1 MIEIITVVVKKNSL
15 IVKSTNNTK
24 LLIYKYLNELKMD
37 IKKSPVLTIFLFALI
52 CTIKAQ
58 AGYTKKYFD
67 KDWKPTTKENATY
80 YRLAKYNK
88 NGKPIGLV
96 KDYYVSTETLQGQSH
111 LLFENPDV
119 LDGELVTYFEN
130 GSLQSKAYYKKG
142 VPIGT
147 TYIYELPKFYLYTQ
161 KSYLSRTIVHNS
173 NSQPEK
179 VYSFSEFNQRDTTGV
194 CYLKDNLLHGPY
206 WSRNESKLELGT
218 YNNGKRTGKRT
229 IYNLISTELQ
239 KYDTIISLEENYIDD
254 KLDGVQ
260 SMYAYNEKM
269 KELRLYY
276 RNNYINGLLN
286 GESVLYYPWFET
298 PDKNQVRDSAFYKY
312 GKLIGAKYVYKRNGD
327 LDCKHII
334 VEDVDYCLRG
344 DSIHSFSVKPDYKG
358 DKLVLLS
365 TIEENGN
372 KYLFKTL
379 NRSYLSKISTLIL
392 PSSVRKIPSNAFED
406 GVNLQTIS
414 LSDSIE
420 EIDLYALKDTKI
432 RKIIIPAS
440 VKVLNNAFHF
450 SDQYVQFE
458 IDKSN
463 KYLCL
468 ENGILFNKDRTK
480 LISYSPKNKNRSY
493 IIPSSVLRI
502 EAAAF
507 LDSEYLMEVVTNKKL
522 ETIGTHAFSRSKFLT
537 AITLNKNL
545 KYIGDYAFLD
555 CANLTDVEIPKS
567 VSGIGRGAFFSCLK
581 LEKII
586 IPVKTRSIDP
596 AAFQG
601 CTSLAKIEVDPRNP
615 YFYSKDGVL
624 YKKGEDSQPWCD
636 PTGKVKK

>member
-1 MIEIITVVVKKNSL
+1 
-15 IVKSTNNTK
+15 
-24 LLIYKYLNELKMD
+24 MD

-67 KDWKPTTKENATY
+67 KDWKATTKENATY

-88 NGKPIGLV
+88 NGKPLGLV
-96 KDYYVSTETLQGQSH
+96 KDYYVSTGTLQGQSH
-111 LLFENPDV
+111 LLSENPDV

-130 GSLQSKAYYKKG
+130 GALQSKAYYKKG
-142 VPIGT
+142 EAVGT
-147 TYIYELPKFYLYTQ
+147 TYIYELRKLYTHTQ
-161 KSYLSRTIVHNS
+161 DSYLSRTIVYDPNDYS
-173 NSQPEK
+173 AK
-179 VYSFSEFNQRDTTGV
+179 VYSFSEFNQHDTTGV
-194 CYLKDNLLHGPY
+194 CYLKNNLLHGPY
-206 WSRNESKLELGT
+206 WSRNESKLEFGT
-218 YNNGKRTGKRT
+218 YNNGKRTRKRT
-229 IYNLISTELQ
+229 VYNLISKELQ

-260 SMYAYNEKM
+260 SMYSYNEKK

-298 PDKNQVRDSAFYKY
+298 PDKNQLRDSAFYKN
-312 GKLIGAKYVYKRNGD
+312 GKLVGAKYVYKRNGD

-344 DSIHSFSVKPDYKG
+344 DSIHSFSVEPNYKG

-365 TIEENGN
+365 TIECNGN

-379 NRSYLSKISTLIL
+379 NRSHLSKISTLML
-392 PSSVRKIPSNAFED
+392 PNTIRNIPSNAFED

-414 LSDSIE
+414 LPDSIE

-440 VKVLNNAFHF
+440 VKVLNNAFNI
-450 SDQYVQFE
+450 SDQWIKFE
-458 IDKSN
+458 LDINN

-468 ENGILFNKDRTK
+468 ENGILFNKDKTK
-480 LISYSPKNKNRSY
+480 LISYSPQNKNTSY
-493 IIPSSVLRI
+493 TIPFSVLRI
-502 EAAAF
+502 EATAF
-507 LDSEYLMEVVTNKKL
+507 LDSEYLMEVITNKKL
-522 ETIGTHAFSRSKFLT
+522 ESIGDHAFARSKSLT

-555 CANLTDVEIPKS
+555 CVNLKGVEIPKS
-567 VSGIGRGAFFSCLK
+567 VSSIGCGAFYSCIK

-586 IPVKTRSIDP
+586 IPAKTRSIDP

-601 CTSLAKIEVDPRNP
+601 CTSLVNIEVDLRNP
-615 YFYSKDGVL
+615 HFYSKDGVL